1 MTVINYTSESEL
13 NTILDRLNMIGCKWN
28 SGHKANDLS
37 WDSSAYGS
45 ICKDMG
51 SITVGYRMR
60 LTCGDHKD
68 YGTNY
73 DDFVNA
79 PVNYLLV
86 KEDVE

>member
-1 MTVINYTSESEL
+1 MTVINYKSESEL

-28 SGHKANDLS
+28 SGHNANDLS
-37 WDSSAYGS
+37 WDNTDQGS
-45 ICKDMG
+45 IDKDIG
-51 SITVGYRMR
+51 SVTVGYMLR
-60 LTCGDHKD
+60 LICGYHKD
-68 YGTNY
+68 YGMNY